1 MIKKSKL
8 TVCTYFATVF
18 FESMSAN
25 IPTILILPYSYN
37 IFNNE
42 TDRIMKRLK
51 KANIFFTDYKSAA
64 KFINSNWNN
73 IDSWWNNKKTQTE
86 KNNFTKNYS
95 KENSGLIADIQKL
108 IDNIKNEKSS

>member
-1 MIKKSKL
+1 
-8 TVCTYFATVF
+8 
-18 FESMSAN
+18 MSAN

-64 KFINSNWNN
+64 KFINNNWNN